1 MKDWKQTA
9 AALLLLGMLAGCGA
23 QEVPAPQ
30 QEPQEPETPPV
41 ETVTPETEKFP
52 WLPEGTEQKLAQT
65 EHLPELAAVIGEAY
79 GIPEEEWS
87 GTRYYYDTVDL
98 NDDGTDEILAVAVGM
113 YTSGSG
119 GDSAVLVQPA
129 AGMSVKQQ
137 FTLVRMPILVS
148 DQTTNGAHDLIFLR
162 GGGGSEP
169 ALVRLTCTDG
179 VYSNPADAEVLEN
192 LDGVTGKAI
201 LCNDLMAD
209 LDSGTALTLAG

>member
-1 MKDWKQTA
+1 MKVWKQTA
-9 AALLLLGMLAGCGA
+9 AMLLLLAMLTGCGSEDA
-23 QEVPAPQ
+23 EIPQ
-30 QEPQEPETPPV
+30 QETEEPETPQV
-41 ETVTPETEKFP
+41 ETVLPENESTS

-65 EHLPELAAVIGEAY
+65 EHLPELAAAIGEAY
-79 GIPEEEWS
+79 GIPEEEWG
-87 GTRYYYDTVDL
+87 GTRYYYEYVDL

-119 GDSAVLVQPA
+119 GDSAVLIQPVT
-129 AGMSVKQQ
+129 GMNVKQQ
-137 FTLVRMPILVS
+137 FTLVRTPILVS
-148 DQTTNGAHDLIFLR
+148 DQTTDGAHDLIFLR

-192 LDGVTGKAI
+192 LDGITGHAI
-201 LCNDLMAD
+201 LCNDLAAD